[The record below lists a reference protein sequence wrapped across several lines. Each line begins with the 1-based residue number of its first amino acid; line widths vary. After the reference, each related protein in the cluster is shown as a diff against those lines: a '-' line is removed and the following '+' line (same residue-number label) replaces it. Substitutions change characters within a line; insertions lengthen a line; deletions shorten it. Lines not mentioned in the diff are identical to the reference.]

1 MSLIRSLMKRG
12 MSRELMKRFGMS
24 SSSSLESS
32 SSSFKT
38 SCVDVEASFFF
49 EVEASFFL
57 FLGRDSSLDI
67 GMTRET

>member
-1 MSLIRSLMKRG
+1 MSLLRSRMKKG
-12 MSRELMKRFGMS
+12 MSRELMKRFGLP

-32 SSSFKT
+32 STPFVP
-38 SCVDVEASFFF
+38 SCFEVETSFFF

-57 FLGRDSSLDI
+57 FLGRDSSLDM